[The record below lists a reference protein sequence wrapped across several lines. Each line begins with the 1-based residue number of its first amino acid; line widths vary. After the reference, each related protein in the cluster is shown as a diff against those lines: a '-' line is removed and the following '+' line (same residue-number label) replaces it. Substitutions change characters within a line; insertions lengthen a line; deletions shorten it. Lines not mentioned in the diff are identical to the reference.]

1 MTTSIHIVLDT
12 LTSVFRSCHL
22 ELNWGPGKS
31 ECVLRLRGTG
41 AATALEKWRQPD
53 GSLGIPLQQYGHDRL
68 LRIVPWYKHLG
79 STLDSLGM
87 HAGNV
92 LHHIKSAM

>member
-41 AATALEKWRQPD
+41 AATALEKWRQVD
-53 GSLGIPLQQYGHDRL
+53 GSLGIPLQQYGHDGL
-68 LRIVPWYKHLG
+68 LRIVP
-79 STLDSLGM
+79 
-87 HAGNV
+87 
-92 LHHIKSAM
+92 